1 MNAARPL
8 RIGVLDLT
16 TAGWMGGLSY
26 THMIVQS
33 LAQACKAG
41 DAELFAF
48 MAHGNQLPEGAPGVT
63 ELPVPTSR
71 YGRPGRVL
79 RRVLPLPDKSNLLWL
94 AKKHQLSVVVPALGI
109 PRFTF
114 GTRSIGWIPDFQHV
128 HLPHFFSAGER
139 AGRDRQFADVAARCD
154 AVILSSQDA
163 YRDFVSFAPQARDKA
178 HVMPFPSLVAFSPP
192 SGNPLIAA
200 QKYRLPEKFALV
212 VNQFWAHKNHAIV
225 VKALAL
231 LRDRNIRIPV
241 VMTGLPND
249 PRDPQNATLS
259 ALMQQLAIAGLQD
272 QVFILGRVPYAD
284 LVSLQRST
292 ALLIQPSRFEG
303 WNTSVQDLKALGR
316 PMVCSDLA
324 VHREQATDC
333 LGFFECDDE
342 TKLATLLA
350 DVWPRLQAGPDGPTE
365 RRALAAEQEFA
376 RAHGDALLQ
385 LCRRV
390 AFAGS

>member
-1 MNAARPL
+1 MTAARPL

-16 TAGWMGGLSY
+16 NAGWMGGLSY
-26 THMIVQS
+26 THMMVQS

-48 MAHGNQLPEGAPGVT
+48 MAHGNRAPDGVPNVT

-79 RRVLPLPDKSNLLWL
+79 RRVLPLPDQSNLLWL

-128 HLPHFFSAGER
+128 HLPQFFSAGER
-139 AGRDRQFADVAARCD
+139 EGRDRQFADVAARCD

-178 HVMPFPSLVAFSPP
+178 HVMPFPSLFAFSPP
-192 SGNPLIAA
+192 SGDPLIAV
-200 QKYRLPEKFALV
+200 QKYHLPEKFALV

-259 ALMQQLAIAGLQD
+259 ALMQQVAIAGLQD

-316 PMVCSDLA
+316 PLVCSDLA
-324 VHREQATDC
+324 VHREQAADC

-342 TKLATLLA
+342 TTLATLLA

-365 RRALAAEQEFA
+365 NRALAAEQEFA
-376 RAHGDALLQ
+376 LGIGNALM
-385 LCRRV
+385 
-390 AFAGS
+390 